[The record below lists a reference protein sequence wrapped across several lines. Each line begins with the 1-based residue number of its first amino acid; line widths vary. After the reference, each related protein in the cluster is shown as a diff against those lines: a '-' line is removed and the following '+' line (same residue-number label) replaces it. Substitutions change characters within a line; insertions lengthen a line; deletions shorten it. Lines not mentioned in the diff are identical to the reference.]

1 MALDEYFFPQGSAG
15 YMNYEASNPGID
27 LNSLGN
33 TNAYYFNAVPGFNNT
48 DSYNPGTYNP
58 GAYAGA
64 FQTDLGPNAGN
75 AYNPAL
81 NDLSPAS
88 AVPPQMGSN
97 TFQLGRA
104 TPNADGSA
112 PTITVSNNGS
122 APSTNLYDPA
132 TEEYFN
138 SNLRMSPN
146 PNVYGTTNDPYSA
159 EMPAGNFGA
168 AVNNGISNNAGSWL
182 ENLYNSYL
190 GPNTALGGRSGA
202 FTGGGSGG
210 MGAGGQGWLPALMS
224 IGSGIYGMTQAN
236 EQRRLAQQAIAGSS
250 PWTSSGGAA
259 GAGTALTNVIQGDFT
274 NDPGY
279 KAALQAAART
289 SSQQPGGFAAM
300 AAAQAALKYQNDRIQ
315 ALGPAAGVGFSPG
328 AGYQTALGGMTSA
341 NDLASRSLGSIGY
354 GVTGTQPMPPWL
366 QKYLIDNNMGG
377 R

>member
-1 MALDEYFFPQGSAG
+1 MALDEYFFPGSAD
-15 YMNYEASNPGID
+15 YMNVEAGNPLRSYIPFEGSLSNLPFVSVASPQVGSS
-27 LNSLGN
+27 NSSFDSRQILQGLSEPYN
-33 TNAYYFNAVPGFNNT
+33 AGAYNNSQDVYNPAYNIPTN
-48 DSYNPGTYNP
+48 DSYNPGAGVSSNASWDVYDPSVYNSS
-58 GAYAGA
+58 
-64 FQTDLGPNAGN
+64 QDI
-75 AYNPAL
+75 YNPA
-81 NDLSPAS
+81 AG
-88 AVPPQMGSN
+88 AVS
-97 TFQLGRA
+97 
-104 TPNADGSA
+104 
-112 PTITVSNNGS
+112 
-122 APSTNLYDPA
+122 
-132 TEEYFN
+132 
-138 SNLRMSPN
+138 
-146 PNVYGTTNDPYSA
+146 
-159 EMPAGNFGA
+159 
-168 AVNNGISNNAGSWL
+168 SNNAGSWL
-182 ENLYNSYL
+182 ENLYNSTV
-190 GPNTALGGRSGA
+190 GPGTALGGRSGA

-224 IGSGIYGMTQAN
+224 IGSGIYGMN
-236 EQRRLAQQAIAGSS
+236 EARKQRELAQQAISGSAPWNTAQGAPAGS
-250 PWTSSGGAA
+250 GAQV
-259 GAGTALTNVIQGDFT
+259 AGTALTNVIQGDFT

>member
-1 MALDEYFFPQGSAG
+1 MALDEYFFPGSAD

-27 LNSLGN
+27 LNSIGN
-33 TNAYYFNAVPGFNNT
+33 INAYYSNAVPGFNST

-64 FQTDLGPNAGN
+64 FQTDLGSNA
-75 AYNPAL
+75 
-81 NDLSPAS
+81 
-88 AVPPQMGSN
+88 PPG
-97 TFQLGRA
+97 
-104 TPNADGSA
+104 
-112 PTITVSNNGS
+112 
-122 APSTNLYDPA
+122 NLYDPA

-138 SNLRMSPN
+138 SNLRMAPN

-168 AVNNGISNNAGSWL
+168 AANSGISNNAGSWL

>member
-1 MALDEYFFPQGSAG
+1 MNWEDYFSQGPTPEYSSPGSG
-15 YMNYEASNPGID
+15 DYMNIEASNPFG
-27 LNSLGN
+27 SQ
-33 TNAYYFNAVPGFNNT
+33 VR
-48 DSYNPGTYNP
+48 
-58 GAYAGA
+58 YAGS
-64 FQTDLGPNAGN
+64 
-75 AYNPAL
+75 
-81 NDLSPAS
+81 LSELAPAS
-88 AVPPQMGSN
+88 AVPPRVGSEYN
-97 TFQLGRA
+97 YTAG
-104 TPNADGSA
+104 
-112 PTITVSNNGS
+112 
-122 APSTNLYDPA
+122 NLYNPA
-132 TEEYFN
+132 VENYFN
-138 SNLRMSPN
+138 SQLFPGNPN
-146 PNVYGTTNDPYSA
+146 PNVYGTTHDPYSA

-168 AVNNGISNNAGSWL
+168 AANNGISNNAGSWL
-182 ENLYNSYL
+182 ENLYNSTV
-190 GPNTALGGRSGA
+190 GPGTALGGRSGA

-236 EQRRLAQQAIAGSS
+236 EQRKLAQQAIAGSS
-250 PWTSSGGAA
+250 PWASSGGAA

>member
-1 MALDEYFFPQGSAG
+1 MALDDYFFPQGSAG

-27 LNSLGN
+27 LNSIGN
-33 TNAYYFNAVPGFNNT
+33 INAYYSNAVPGFNST

-64 FQTDLGPNAGN
+64 FQTDLGSNAGN

-81 NDLSPAS
+81 SDLSPAS
-88 AVPPQMGSN
+88 AVPLQVGSFN
-97 TFQLGRA
+97 SSYDNRQTLQG
-104 TPNADGSA
+104 PSEPYNAPPG
-112 PTITVSNNGS
+112 
-122 APSTNLYDPA
+122 NLYDPE
-132 TEEYFN
+132 TEAYFN

-168 AVNNGISNNAGSWL
+168 AVNSGISNNAGSWL
-182 ENLYNSYL
+182 ENLYNSTV
-190 GPNTALGGRSGA
+190 GPGTALGGRSGA

-210 MGAGGQGWLPALMS
+210 MGAGGQGWLQTLMS
-224 IGSGIYGMTQAN
+224 IGSGIYGMN
-236 EQRRLAQQAIAGSS
+236 EARKQRELAQQAISGSAPWNTAQGAPAGS
-250 PWTSSGGAA
+250 GAQV
-259 GAGTALTNVIQGDFT
+259 AGTALTNIIQGDFT

>member
-1 MALDEYFFPQGSAG
+1 MALEDEYFFPGSSE
-15 YMNYEASNPGID
+15 YMNVEAGNP
-27 LNSLGN
+27 LNSYGGSLRDLTPAAATIVSPLVASGYN
-33 TNAYYFNAVPGFNNT
+33 YTTDNRQILQGFSEPYNAGAYNNSQ
-48 DSYNPGTYNP
+48 DVYNPAYNIPTTYNP
-58 GAYAGA
+58 GAGVSSNASWDVYDPSVYNSSQDIYNPVAGA
-64 FQTDLGPNAGN
+64 
-75 AYNPAL
+75 
-81 NDLSPAS
+81 
-88 AVPPQMGSN
+88 
-97 TFQLGRA
+97 
-104 TPNADGSA
+104 
-112 PTITVSNNGS
+112 VS
-122 APSTNLYDPA
+122 
-132 TEEYFN
+132 
-138 SNLRMSPN
+138 
-146 PNVYGTTNDPYSA
+146 
-159 EMPAGNFGA
+159 
-168 AVNNGISNNAGSWL
+168 SNNAGSWL

-210 MGAGGQGWLPALMS
+210 MGAGRQGWLPALMS

>member
-1 MALDEYFFPQGSAG
+1 MEWVDYFSQGPTPEYGSPG
-15 YMNYEASNPGID
+15 SSDYMNIEASNPFG
-27 LNSLGN
+27 SQ
-33 TNAYYFNAVPGFNNT
+33 VR
-48 DSYNPGTYNP
+48 
-58 GAYAGA
+58 YAGS
-64 FQTDLGPNAGN
+64 
-75 AYNPAL
+75 
-81 NDLSPAS
+81 LSELRDAS
-88 AVPPQMGSN
+88 AAPPPVAVGYNYTTDNRQTLQGP
-97 TFQLGRA
+97 LE
-104 TPNADGSA
+104 PDNASPG
-112 PTITVSNNGS
+112 
-122 APSTNLYDPA
+122 NLYDPA
-132 TEEYFN
+132 TEEYYN
-138 SNLRMSPN
+138 SNLRMAPN
-146 PNVYGTTNDPYSA
+146 PNVYGTTNNPYAA
-159 EMPAGNFGA
+159 EIPAGNFGA
-168 AVNNGISNNAGSWL
+168 AANSGISNNAGSWL

-236 EQRRLAQQAIAGSS
+236 EQRKLAQQAIAGSS

>member
-1 MALDEYFFPQGSAG
+1 MNWEDYFSQGPTPEYSSPGSG
-15 YMNYEASNPGID
+15 DYMNIEASNPFG
-27 LNSLGN
+27 SQ
-33 TNAYYFNAVPGFNNT
+33 VR
-48 DSYNPGTYNP
+48 
-58 GAYAGA
+58 YAGS
-64 FQTDLGPNAGN
+64 
-75 AYNPAL
+75 
-81 NDLSPAS
+81 LSELAPAS
-88 AVPPQMGSN
+88 AVPPPVGYIEPY
-97 TFQLGRA
+97 G
-104 TPNADGSA
+104 
-112 PTITVSNNGS
+112 
-122 APSTNLYDPA
+122 APSYNNSQDIYDPSV
-132 TEEYFN
+132 YNN
-138 SNLRMSPN
+138 SQDVYN
-146 PNVYGTTNDPYSA
+146 PAYNTPTNDSYNPG
-159 EMPAGNFGA
+159 AGVSSNASWDVYDPSVYNSSQDIYNPVAGA
-168 AVNNGISNNAGSWL
+168 VSSNNAGSWL
-182 ENLYNSYL
+182 ENLYNSTV
-190 GPNTALGGRSGA
+190 GPGTALGGRSGA

-224 IGSGIYGMTQAN
+224 IGSGIYGMY
-236 EQRRLAQQAIAGSS
+236 ESRKQRELAQQAISGSAPWNTAQGAPAGS
-250 PWTSSGGAA
+250 GAQV
-259 GAGTALTNVIQGDFT
+259 AGTALTNVIQGDFT

>member
-1 MALDEYFFPQGSAG
+1 MALDEYYIPTT
-15 YMNYEASNPGID
+15 D
-27 LNSLGN
+27 LQQITDVNS
-33 TNAYYFNAVPGFNNT
+33 YFKGGGDFGKDLYP
-48 DSYNPGTYNP
+48 DSYNPGSYTP
-58 GAYAGA
+58 GSYAGA
-64 FQTDLGPNAGN
+64 YQTDLGPNAGS
-75 AYNPAL
+75 AYNAL
-81 NDLSPAS
+81 NP
-88 AVPPQMGSN
+88 
-97 TFQLGRA
+97 
-104 TPNADGSA
+104 
-112 PTITVSNNGS
+112 
-122 APSTNLYDPA
+122 
-132 TEEYFN
+132 EEYFN

-146 PNVYGTTNDPYSA
+146 PEVYGTTHDPYSA

-168 AVNNGISNNAGSWL
+168 AANNGISNNAGSWL

-190 GPNTALGGRSGA
+190 GPGTALGGRSGA

-224 IGSGIYGMTQAN
+224 IGSGIYGMN
-236 EQRRLAQQAIAGSS
+236 EARKQRELAQQAIAGSS

>member
-1 MALDEYFFPQGSAG
+1 MAADDYFFPTT
-15 YMNYEASNPGID
+15 D
-27 LNSLGN
+27 LQQITDVNS
-33 TNAYYFNAVPGFNNT
+33 YFKGGGDFGQ
-48 DSYNPGTYNP
+48 DQYSGSYNPGSYTP
-58 GAYAGA
+58 GSYAGA
-64 FQTDLGPNAGN
+64 YQTDLGPNAGS
-75 AYNPAL
+75 AY
-81 NDLSPAS
+81 
-88 AVPPQMGSN
+88 
-97 TFQLGRA
+97 T
-104 TPNADGSA
+104 A
-112 PTITVSNNGS
+112 P
-122 APSTNLYDPA
+122 NLYDPA

-168 AVNNGISNNAGSWL
+168 AANSGISNNAGSWL

-328 AGYQTALGGMTSA
+328 TGYQTALGGMTSA
-341 NDLASRSLGSIGY
+341 NDLASRSLGTIGY
-354 GVTGTQPMPPWL
+354 GVTGTQPMSAEL
-366 QKYLIDNNMGG
+366 QAFLIRNRMGVG
-377 R
+377 NG

>member
-27 LNSLGN
+27 LGSLSN
-33 TNAYYFNAVPGFNNT
+33 TNAYYANAVPNQYPG
-48 DSYNPGTYNP
+48 SYNPGTYNP
-58 GAYAGA
+58 GSYAGA
-64 FQTDLGPNAGN
+64 YQTDLGPNAGS

-81 NDLSPAS
+81 SDLTLA
-88 AVPPQMGSN
+88 GSN

-104 TPNADGSA
+104 APNADGSA
-112 PTITVSNNGS
+112 PTITVSNSGS
-122 APSTNLYDPA
+122 APGNNLYDPA

-168 AVNNGISNNAGSWL
+168 AANSGISNNAGSWL
-182 ENLYNSYL
+182 ENLYNSTV
-190 GPNTALGGRSGA
+190 GPGTALGGRSGA
-202 FTGGGSGG
+202 FTGGASGG

-224 IGSGIYGMTQAN
+224 IGSGIYGMYEARK
-236 EQRRLAQQAIAGSS
+236 QRELAQQAISGSAPWNTAQGAPAGS
-250 PWTSSGGAA
+250 GAQVA
-259 GAGTALTNVIQGDFT
+259 GNALTNVIKGDFT